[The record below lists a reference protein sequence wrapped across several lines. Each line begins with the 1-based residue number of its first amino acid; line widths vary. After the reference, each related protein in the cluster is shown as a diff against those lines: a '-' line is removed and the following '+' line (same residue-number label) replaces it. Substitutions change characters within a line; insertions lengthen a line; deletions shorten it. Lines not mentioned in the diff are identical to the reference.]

1 MPFFLFG
8 WGSTFAA
15 YVVLQVLTVATLKGA
30 VRYAALLPLPFMIG
44 VAVVTVSAWHN
55 QSNLWPI
62 VMIFASPL
70 ALLYLLFVGLGG
82 LSYQRHPLR
91 GGLIAPM
98 LVFTFIGCYPLFR
111 MFG

>member
-1 MPFFLFG
+1 MSFFLFG

-44 VAVVTVSAWHN
+44 VAV
-55 QSNLWPI
+55 
-62 VMIFASPL
+62 